1 MPRAWFSI
9 ETTRSR
15 RPSNSLAFGLM
26 NAWVPFSA
34 STAAHCEMDEGL
46 EVVWLI
52 TLAMALIS
60 GSGPAA

>member
-1 MPRAWFSI
+1 MPLAWFSI

-15 RPSNSLAFGLM
+15 RCSKSLAFGLM
-26 NAWVPFSA
+26 NAWVPLSA
-34 STAAHCEMDEGL
+34 STAAHCEMEQGL

-52 TLAMALIS
+52 TLPISLMS